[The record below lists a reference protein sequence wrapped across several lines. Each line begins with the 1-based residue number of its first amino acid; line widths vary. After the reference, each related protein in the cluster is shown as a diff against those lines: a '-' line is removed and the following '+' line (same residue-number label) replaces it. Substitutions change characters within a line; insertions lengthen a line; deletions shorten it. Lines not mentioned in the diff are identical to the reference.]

1 MHLLSARPFLWLA
14 ALFFA
19 PLALA
24 HPIPDIPVRS
34 SFEASGACRIQ
45 VAVDPRCFEP
55 DPNVAPS
62 VLHDSFKLME
72 PKDRQALLDQA
83 KAYVAKRVEFFY
95 EPKLQIVPEFT
106 YEFTTHN
113 GAPLTKDD
121 DVMVMTG
128 TWKTTVP
135 AGVQGYRIRSTP
147 ESTLSV
153 MFLNTINGQQLERI
167 AVLFPSETSFILDIA
182 NLSASVPTGPIEGAI
197 GLKEGSGKG
206 AVFIEF
212 VRQGFVH
219 VVPMGLDHILF
230 VLGIFLLSRSW
241 KPLLLQVTTFTVA
254 HTLTLGLATL
264 GWVNVSGDI
273 VEPII
278 AGSIAVVALE
288 NIVRPRYTH
297 WRLLLVFIFG
307 LVHGLGFAGALKEL
321 ELPTASL
328 IIGLLGFN
336 VGVEGGQLAVIAVAF
351 LATIWIRNPKAYR
364 WAIVVPGSLAIA
376 GMGLYWMAE
385 RVGWIQA

>member
-1 MHLLSARPFLWLA
+1 MPTDYEHAAGHLA
-14 ALFFA
+14 
-19 PLALA
+19 
-24 HPIPDIPVRS
+24 
-34 SFEASGACRIQ
+34 
-45 VAVDPRCFEP
+45 
-55 DPNVAPS
+55 
-62 VLHDSFKLME
+62 FKLME